1 MAKGLGKGIGALFP
15 GESLEQSGQV
25 EEIQLDLIVANP
37 FQPRKIF
44 DEEALQELADSI
56 NEHGILQPIA
66 VRKKGRKF
74 EIVAGER
81 RYRACLLAGLDVIPV
96 IIKELSDAQ
105 MMELAILENLQ
116 REDLT
121 VIEEAEAYQSLM
133 ENLHLTQEELSKRLG
148 KSRPHIA
155 NHVRLLALPEDVRK
169 FMNDGTLSMGQGRAL
184 LGLKNKRRISEV
196 AMKVMKQGL
205 NVRQVEML
213 VQSLNEEVSRETIPP
228 KKKDIFVAAKESQL
242 RDYFGTNVQIRKNNN
257 KGKIEIEFYSED
269 DLERILEIL
278 NVQAN
283 RRSLFFREKEG
294 KRVVILGA
302 LINAVLIIAGALV
315 GRIFKNIPE
324 SMKSTVLSII
334 GLAVALL
341 GIKMGF
347 ESDNFIILIVSLVV
361 GTVVGEWLD
370 LDKQMNRLGK
380 WVESLFRT
388 KRNDQNQISI
398 AEGFVTASLIFVVG
412 SMAVIGALDS
422 GLRNDH
428 NVLITKGLIDGF
440 TSIILASTL
449 GIGVLLSAIPV
460 FIYQGLIA
468 VFAGVI
474 SSFIPDA
481 ALQMYIT
488 EMTAVGGVMIMAIGL
503 NIAGL
508 TKIKAANLLPGIV
521 IVGIMV
527 AFFYIFQ

>member
-1 MAKGLGKGIGALFP
+1 MAKGLGRGIGALFP

-37 FQPRKIF
+37 YQPRKIF
-44 DEEALQELADSI
+44 DEESLQELADSI
-56 NEHGILQPIA
+56 KEHGILQPIA

-81 RYRACLLAGLDVIPV
+81 RYRACLLAELEVIPV

-169 FMNDGTLSMGQGRAL
+169 LMNEGMLSMGQGRAL

-196 AMKVMKQGL
+196 ANKVINLGL

-213 VQSLNEEVSRETIPP
+213 VQSINEEVSRETIPP

-242 RDYFGTNVQIRKNNN
+242 RDYFGTNVQIKKTNN

-278 NVQAN
+278 N
-283 RRSLFFREKEG
+283 
-294 KRVVILGA
+294 
-302 LINAVLIIAGALV
+302 
-315 GRIFKNIPE
+315 
-324 SMKSTVLSII
+324 
-334 GLAVALL
+334 
-341 GIKMGF
+341 
-347 ESDNFIILIVSLVV
+347 
-361 GTVVGEWLD
+361 
-370 LDKQMNRLGK
+370 
-380 WVESLFRT
+380 
-388 KRNDQNQISI
+388 
-398 AEGFVTASLIFVVG
+398 
-412 SMAVIGALDS
+412 
-422 GLRNDH
+422 
-428 NVLITKGLIDGF
+428 
-440 TSIILASTL
+440 
-449 GIGVLLSAIPV
+449 
-460 FIYQGLIA
+460 
-468 VFAGVI
+468 
-474 SSFIPDA
+474 
-481 ALQMYIT
+481 LQ
-488 EMTAVGGVMIMAIGL
+488 EE
-503 NIAGL
+503 
-508 TKIKAANLLPGIV
+508 
-521 IVGIMV
+521 
-527 AFFYIFQ
+527 

>member
-133 ENLHLTQEELSKRLG
+133 ENLHLTQDELSKRLG

-155 NHVRLLALPEDVRK
+155 NHVRLLTLPEDIRK
-169 FMNDGTLSMGQGRAL
+169 LMNDGTLSMGQGRAL
-184 LGLKNKRRISEV
+184 LGLKNKKKIAEV
-196 AMKVMKQGL
+196 AQKIIKQGL

-213 VQSLNEEVSRETIPP
+213 IQTLNEDVSRETVPT
-228 KKKDIFVAAKESQL
+228 KKKDIFVAAKELQL
-242 RDYFGTNVQIRKNNN
+242 RDYFGTNVQIKKANN

-278 NVQAN
+278 N
-283 RRSLFFREKEG
+283 
-294 KRVVILGA
+294 
-302 LINAVLIIAGALV
+302 
-315 GRIFKNIPE
+315 
-324 SMKSTVLSII
+324 
-334 GLAVALL
+334 
-341 GIKMGF
+341 
-347 ESDNFIILIVSLVV
+347 
-361 GTVVGEWLD
+361 
-370 LDKQMNRLGK
+370 
-380 WVESLFRT
+380 
-388 KRNDQNQISI
+388 
-398 AEGFVTASLIFVVG
+398 
-412 SMAVIGALDS
+412 
-422 GLRNDH
+422 
-428 NVLITKGLIDGF
+428 
-440 TSIILASTL
+440 
-449 GIGVLLSAIPV
+449 
-460 FIYQGLIA
+460 
-468 VFAGVI
+468 
-474 SSFIPDA
+474 
-481 ALQMYIT
+481 LQ
-488 EMTAVGGVMIMAIGL
+488 EE
-503 NIAGL
+503 
-508 TKIKAANLLPGIV
+508 
-521 IVGIMV
+521 
-527 AFFYIFQ
+527 